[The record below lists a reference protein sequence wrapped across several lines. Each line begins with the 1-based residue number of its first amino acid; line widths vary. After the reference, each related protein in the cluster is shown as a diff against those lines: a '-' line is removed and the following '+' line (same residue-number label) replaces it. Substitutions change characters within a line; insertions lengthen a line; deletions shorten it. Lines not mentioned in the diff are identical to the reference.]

1 MVKLFVSNMR
11 FVGGIGRC
19 VIVGRLVDADFSENV
34 VDDVYYCDASW
45 MDRQRHMLFVCV
57 CRKFKIGK
65 RKVRTPLLPCL
76 FCCNSSVASHLQ
88 SLPSEYKG
96 HILFALLEEPL
107 GSGNGIQNPG
117 GSYVVWLKTCIKF
130 ALINR

>member
-57 CRKFKIGK
+57 
-65 RKVRTPLLPCL
+65 
-76 FCCNSSVASHLQ
+76 
-88 SLPSEYKG
+88 
-96 HILFALLEEPL
+96 
-107 GSGNGIQNPG
+107 
-117 GSYVVWLKTCIKF
+117 
-130 ALINR
+130 